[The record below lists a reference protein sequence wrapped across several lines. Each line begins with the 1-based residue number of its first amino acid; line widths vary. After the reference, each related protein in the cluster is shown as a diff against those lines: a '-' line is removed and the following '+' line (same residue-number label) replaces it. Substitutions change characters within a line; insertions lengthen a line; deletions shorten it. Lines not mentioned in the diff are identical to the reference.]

1 MVESQRPKLSTNKI
15 PFRFPFSL
23 TLNTLGRKSGPKIP
37 GLTKM
42 SPSSGLS
49 PEQGGLASAQCYWDC
64 MSGFHWDED
73 WKERCAPACDL
84 AEKHGEA

>member
-1 MVESQRPKLSTNKI
+1 MLVA
-15 PFRFPFSL
+15 
-23 TLNTLGRKSGPKIP
+23 TLISIGVVVTVIVSALRSLGRKSGPEIP

-42 SPSSGLS
+42 SSPSSGLS

-84 AEKHGEA
+84 AEKHGKA